1 MYEDASQVANDAVS
15 GIRTVASFC
24 VEQKVIEAYTEKCD
38 EPMKQGIRAGLVGGL
53 GYGLSFLLFHFS
65 YALCFY
71 VGAKLV
77 HNGEATFTEVFRVSI
92 YYIGALLFVS
102 FPKEHS
108 FFIRFLPEY
117 DVLFFSVLIIFEG
130 FLRSGSI
137 YNWRCKNQCNWV

>member
-1 MYEDASQVANDAVS
+1 VVKYKLPKNNKYAFFSKQIMYEDASQVANDAVS

-38 EPMKQGIRAGLVGGL
+38 GPMKQGIRAGVVGGL
-53 GYGLSFLLFHFS
+53 GYGLSFLLFYFS

-92 YYIGALLFVS
+92 
-102 FPKEHS
+102 
-108 FFIRFLPEY
+108 
-117 DVLFFSVLIIFEG
+117 
-130 FLRSGSI
+130 
-137 YNWRCKNQCNWV
+137 